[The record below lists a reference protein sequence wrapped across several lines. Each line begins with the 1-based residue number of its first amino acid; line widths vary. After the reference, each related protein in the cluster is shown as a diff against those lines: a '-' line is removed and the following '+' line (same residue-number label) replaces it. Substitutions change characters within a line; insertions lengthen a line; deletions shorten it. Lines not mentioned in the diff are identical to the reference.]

1 MSEHSM
7 RVRGIAAH
15 RQAYADGATNPVE
28 VAERF
33 LATQP
38 VGGAIDPFVSVDPEA
53 LLAEASASAARLTAG
68 KPAGPLEGI
77 LVGIKDFFA
86 VRGHLSR
93 GGTSFLAEQ
102 PQADAETVRR
112 LRAAGAIVAGK
123 NRTTELGMSPI
134 GVNVSG
140 GSPRNPHDTDRPT
153 GGSSSGAG
161 AALASG
167 MVPLA
172 LGTDG
177 GGSVRIPP
185 ALCGVIG
192 FKPTF
197 DRIPLHGE
205 MNVGWWSVDHAGP
218 MARCVDDVADAYAV
232 LAGVA
237 RPDLAGG
244 WGDLRVGVDWDWWG
258 QPDRAVDQACRP
270 IAEGLDP
277 KAVTIEHLD
286 LVRVAEYV
294 TIGAEVAAA
303 MYDELRDHPERF
315 GLDVQANLQ
324 SSLAIPAVDYLRA
337 QQARTLI
344 DRAFSATFA
353 EVDILVT
360 PTTACTAPKLPASV
374 WRDGFLDEPL
384 LRKLTEYTFA
394 ANLVG
399 IPAITLPVGID
410 GAGMP
415 IGLQLMA
422 ARGREDVLLRAAAA
436 LEADGTVQVA
446 RPAVWFDP
454 LAAADAADAAGT
466 PGPARAARRRR

>member
-1 MSEHSM
+1 MSEAGTG
-7 RVRGIAAH
+7 VAGIAAH
-15 RQAYADGATNPVE
+15 RLAYAEGATNPVA

-33 LATQP
+33 LAAQP
-38 VGGAIDPFVSVDPEA
+38 VGGTINAFVSVDPDA
-53 LLAEASASAARLTAG
+53 LLAEASASAERLAAG
-68 KPAGPLEGI
+68 TPAGPLEGI

-102 PQADAETVRR
+102 PQTDAEAVRR

-134 GVNVSG
+134 GVNTSG
-140 GSPRNPHDTDRPT
+140 GSPRNPHDTDRPA

-161 AALASG
+161 AALAAG

-185 ALCGVIG
+185 ALCGVMG
-192 FKPTF
+192 LKPTF
-197 DRIPLHGE
+197 DRIPLRGE

-218 MARCVDDVADAYAV
+218 MARCVDDLADAYAV
-232 LAGVA
+232 LADVP

-244 WGDLRVGVDWDWWG
+244 WDDLRVGVDWDWWG
-258 QPDRAVDQACRP
+258 QPSRAVDQACRP
-270 IAEGLDP
+270 VAEGLDP

-344 DRAFSATFA
+344 DRAFAAVFA
-353 EVDILVT
+353 EVDLLVT
-360 PTTACTAPKLPASV
+360 PTTACTAPKLPDSV

-394 ANLVG
+394 ANLIG
-399 IPAITLPVGID
+399 IPAVTVPVGTD
-410 GAGMP
+410 PDGMP

-422 ARGREDVLLRAAAA
+422 PRGREDVVLRAAAA
-436 LEADGTVQVA
+436 LERDGAVRVP

-454 LAAADAADAAGT
+454 LAATDAASTAT
-466 PGPARAARRRR
+466 PSPKRAARRRR

>member
-1 MSEHSM
+1 MSEPSM
-7 RVRGIAAH
+7 RVSGIAAH
-15 RQAYADGATNPVE
+15 RRAYADGSTNPVE

-38 VGGAIDPFVSVDPEA
+38 VGGAVDPFVSVDPDA
-53 LLAEASASAARLTAG
+53 LLSEASASAGRLDAG
-68 KPAGPLEGI
+68 TPAGPLEGV

-102 PQADAETVRR
+102 PQTDAEAVRR

-134 GVNVSG
+134 GVNTSG

-185 ALCGVIG
+185 ALCGVVG

-232 LAGVA
+232 LADVP
-237 RPDLAGG
+237 RPDLTGG
-244 WGDLRVGVDWDWWG
+244 WDDLRVGVDWDWWG
-258 QPDRAVDQACRP
+258 QPARAVDQACRP

-277 KAVTIEHLD
+277 KAVAIEHLD
-286 LVRVAEYV
+286 LVRIAEYV

-344 DRAFSATFA
+344 DRAFTAVFG
-353 EVDILVT
+353 EVDILIT

-374 WRDGFLDEPL
+374 WRDGFLDEQL
-384 LRKLTEYTFA
+384 LRQLTEYTFA
-394 ANLVG
+394 ANLIG
-399 IPAITLPVGID
+399 IPAITVPVGVD
-410 GAGMP
+410 AQGMP

-422 ARGREDVLLRAAAA
+422 PRGREDLVLRAAAA

-446 RPAVWFDP
+446 RPTVWFDP
-454 LAAADAADAAGT
+454 LAPADAAATAT
-466 PGPARAARRRR
+466 PSPNRAARRRR